1 MTEPGVRAT
10 RRLGI
15 PWITA
20 LICAYAAILAVAIM
34 RLDAYPLVWLNL
46 AATIHCAVVCSL
58 VLRRSGRQVL
68 VLRETSSSAAEVAA
82 QNSRRLNEIEAK
94 INLILVATANKP
106 PSQP

>member
-15 PWITA
+15 PWTTV

-34 RLDAYPLVWLNL
+34 RLDSYPLVWLNL
-46 AATIHCAVVCSL
+46 AATIHCAIVCSL
-58 VLRRSGRQVL
+58 VLRRARRQVL
-68 VLRETSSSAAEVAA
+68 ISREILSRAAEVAA
-82 QNSRRLNEIEAK
+82 QNSLRLGAIKAK
-94 INLILVATANKP
+94 INLILIATASKP